1 LSQSGNLKLEVKAF
15 VEQAN
20 KALNNLLVLFKRTH
34 MNLWNQFSL
43 FDIMA
48 VPIAMCASEVWGRYG
63 TYDIDR
69 LHMNIY

>member
-34 MNLWNQFSL
+34 MNL
-43 FDIMA
+43 
-48 VPIAMCASEVWGRYG
+48 
-63 TYDIDR
+63 
-69 LHMNIY
+69 